1 MLRKRGREVIDA
13 EWSQQQFDPGAWIFV
28 LLERAPCTTGREQ
41 QFHLGLKF
49 AADDRCSSN
58 LLAAVPAPDYGSSMD
73 ARTRK
78 QQQVEEEHGDEARML
93 AEAFGAK
100 RDRLLASLTLIA
112 GVGVIV
118 AIPFALRA
126 GAEFFMPVTAALV
139 VAIALVPLL
148 EWFERRGMP
157 PKGAAGLCVLL
168 FLAVAIFAV
177 GSIVIPARDWVAR
190 VPGNI
195 PKVRATLEPV
205 IQIYKHLDRF
215 IDRTVSQIAVTQEQ
229 TRAVRIET
237 PNSMSSLLIS
247 SAPHLLIQLF
257 FALLVIF
264 FFLAGWT
271 AMRKKTIVS
280 RGSFEG
286 ALTTA
291 RVIQQVVDATSTYLG
306 TITLINIGLGALTAT
321 ALWLLGMP
329 SPVMWGGIVAVAN
342 YIPYLGPIVCAL
354 LLFAAGLMSFP
365 DVWGALLPPAVFI
378 GFHLVEANFFTPMV
392 VGHRLTISPLS
403 ILVSLSFWAWVWGT
417 TGALLAVPLLII
429 MKTIFSAAGTPDI
442 AGFLFEHGTLT
453 HIGDDAEE
461 EVEERE
467 MQPAMV
473 DTPKTLS

>member
-1 MLRKRGREVIDA
+1 MVSHGY
-13 EWSQQQFDPGAWIFV
+13 G
-28 LLERAPCTTGREQ
+28 
-41 QFHLGLKF
+41 LG
-49 AADDRCSSN
+49 
-58 LLAAVPAPDYGSSMD
+58 VD
-73 ARTRK
+73 ARTK
-78 QQQVEEEHGDEARML
+78 KHNPVDDDTADEARL
-93 AEAFGAK
+93 IAETISIK

-112 GVGVIV
+112 GIGLIIAV
-118 AIPFALRA
+118 PFALRA

-148 EWFERRGMP
+148 EWFERRGIP
-157 PKGAAGLCVLL
+157 SKPSAGLCVIIFLL
-168 FLAVAIFAV
+168 LALFAI
-177 GSIVIPARDWVAR
+177 GSIVIPASDWVAQ
-190 VPGNI
+190 VPTKI
-195 PKVRATLEPV
+195 TKVRAALEPV
-205 IQIYKHLDRF
+205 IQLYKHLDRW
-215 IDRTVSQIAVTQEQ
+215 IDKATSQIAITPIPSSTRTVSVEQ
-229 TRAVRIET
+229 PHSVAG
-237 PNSMSSLLIS
+237 LLAS

-271 AMRKKTIVS
+271 AMRKKAIVT

-306 TITLINIGLGALTAT
+306 TITLINVGLGTLTALV
-321 ALWLLGMP
+321 LWWLGMP

-354 LLFAAGLMSFP
+354 LLFVGGLMTYP
-365 DVWGALLPPAVFI
+365 DIWGAMLPPAAFI
-378 GFHLVEANFFTPMV
+378 SFHLVEANFFTPMV

-429 MKTIFSAAGTPDI
+429 LKTIFSAAGTPDI

-453 HIGDDAEE
+453 HAGEPDEE
-461 EVEERE
+461 EVEERQE
-467 MQPAMV
+467 IGPAMV
-473 DTPKTLS
+473 DTSKPRS

>member
-1 MLRKRGREVIDA
+1 ML
-13 EWSQQQFDPGAWIFV
+13 
-28 LLERAPCTTGREQ
+28 AP
-41 QFHLGLKF
+41 
-49 AADDRCSSN
+49 
-58 LLAAVPAPDYGSSMD
+58 MD

-78 QQQVEEEHGDEARML
+78 HQDIDNDDVPDEARL
-93 AEAFGAK
+93 LGKVISAK

-112 GVGVIV
+112 GIALLIGF
-118 AIPFALRA
+118 PFALRE

-148 EWFERRGMP
+148 EWFERRGIP
-157 PKGAAGLCVLL
+157 SKASAGLCVIIFLVFAL
-168 FLAVAIFAV
+168 FAI
-177 GSIVIPARDWVAR
+177 GSIVIPASNWVAQ
-190 VPGNI
+190 VPTKI
-195 PKVRATLEPV
+195 PKVRQTLEPV
-205 IQIYKHLDRF
+205 IQIYKHLDKF
-215 IDRTVSQIAVTQEQ
+215 IDRTVSQIAITQEQ
-229 TRAVRIET
+229 TRAVHIET
-237 PNSMSSLLIS
+237 PNSVSNLLIT

-306 TITLINIGLGALTAT
+306 TITLINLGLGTLTALV
-321 ALWLLGMP
+321 LWWLGMP
-329 SPVMWGGIVAVAN
+329 SPIMWGGIVAVAN
-342 YIPYLGPIVCAL
+342 YIPYLGPIVCGL
-354 LLFAAGLMSFP
+354 LLFLGGLMTYP
-365 DVWGALLPPAVFI
+365 DVWGALMPPAAFI
-378 GFHLVEANFFTPMV
+378 SFHLVEANFFTPMV

-403 ILVSLSFWAWVWGT
+403 ILISLSFWAWVWGT

-453 HIGDDAEE
+453 HVGDADEE
-461 EVEERE
+461 ETEERQE
-467 MQPAMV
+467 MEPAMV
-473 DTPKTLS
+473 DTPKRPS

>member
-1 MLRKRGREVIDA
+1 
-13 EWSQQQFDPGAWIFV
+13 
-28 LLERAPCTTGREQ
+28 
-41 QFHLGLKF
+41 
-49 AADDRCSSN
+49 
-58 LLAAVPAPDYGSSMD
+58 MD

-78 QQQVEEEHGDEARML
+78 HGQADETVDEARML
-93 AEAFGAK
+93 AETITAK

-112 GVGVIV
+112 GIGLIVGL
-118 AIPFALRA
+118 PFALQL

-148 EWFERRGMP
+148 EWFERRGVP
-157 PKGAAGLCVLL
+157 SRLSAGLCVLIFLGLAL
-168 FLAVAIFAV
+168 FAI
-177 GSIVIPARDWVAR
+177 GSILVPATDWIAQ
-190 VPGNI
+190 VPSKI
-195 PKVRATLEPV
+195 PKVRSALEPV
-205 IQIYKHLDRF
+205 FDLYKNLDRF
-215 IDRTVSQIAVTQEQ
+215 VGRIANQVQLSQASHSRTVTIEQ
-229 TRAVRIET
+229 
-237 PNSMSSLLIS
+237 PNSMLGLLAT

-257 FALLVIF
+257 FSLLVIF

-271 AMRKKTIVS
+271 SMRKRTIVS

-306 TITLINIGLGALTAT
+306 TITVINIGLGALTAG

-354 LLFAAGLMSFP
+354 LLFVGGLMTYP
-365 DVWGALLPPAVFI
+365 DIWGALAPPAAFI
-378 GFHLVEANFFTPMV
+378 GFHLIEANFFTPMV

-403 ILVSLSFWAWVWGT
+403 ILISLSFWAWVWGT

-453 HIGDDAEE
+453 HIGDPNEE
-461 EVEERE
+461 EENERQE

-473 DTPKTLS
+473 DTPQPRT

>member
-1 MLRKRGREVIDA
+1 
-13 EWSQQQFDPGAWIFV
+13 
-28 LLERAPCTTGREQ
+28 
-41 QFHLGLKF
+41 
-49 AADDRCSSN
+49 
-58 LLAAVPAPDYGSSMD
+58 MD
-73 ARTRK
+73 ARTK
-78 QQQVEEEHGDEARML
+78 KHNPVDNDTADEARL
-93 AEAFGAK
+93 IAETITIK

-112 GVGVIV
+112 GIALVIMV
-118 AIPFALRA
+118 PFALRA

-148 EWFERRGMP
+148 EWFERRGIPAKLASGM
-157 PKGAAGLCVLL
+157 CVLI
-168 FLAVAIFAV
+168 FLLLAMFAI
-177 GSIVIPARDWVAR
+177 GSIVIPAADWVAQ
-190 VPGNI
+190 VPTKI
-195 PKVRATLEPV
+195 TKVRAALEPV
-205 IQIYKHLDRF
+205 IKLYKQLDRW
-215 IDRTVSQIAVTQEQ
+215 IDRATSQIAITPAPSGRTVSVEQPHSIAG
-229 TRAVRIET
+229 
-237 PNSMSSLLIS
+237 LLAS

-271 AMRKKTIVS
+271 AMRKKAIVT

-306 TITLINIGLGALTAT
+306 TITLINVGLGALTALV
-321 ALWLLGMP
+321 LWQLGMP
-329 SPVMWGGIVAVAN
+329 SPIMWGGIVAVAN

-354 LLFAAGLMSFP
+354 LLFAGGLMTYP
-365 DVWGALLPPAVFI
+365 DIWGALLPPAAFI
-378 GFHLVEANFFTPMV
+378 GLHLIEANFFTPMV

-453 HIGDDAEE
+453 HAGEDDEE
-461 EVEERE
+461 EVEERQE
-467 MQPAMV
+467 LEPAMV
-473 DTPKTLS
+473 DTPKPRT

>member
-1 MLRKRGREVIDA
+1 MMLEGEPREHY
-13 EWSQQQFDPGAWIFV
+13 
-28 LLERAPCTTGREQ
+28 AP
-41 QFHLGLKF
+41 
-49 AADDRCSSN
+49 A
-58 LLAAVPAPDYGSSMD
+58 MD

-78 QQQVEEEHGDEARML
+78 QGEIAEGMADEARTL
-93 AEAFGAK
+93 AEAITAK

-112 GVGVIV
+112 GVGLIV
-118 AIPFALRA
+118 ALPFALRA

-148 EWFERRGMP
+148 EWFERRGIP
-157 PKGAAGLCVLL
+157 SKAAAGLCVVL
-168 FLAVAIFAV
+168 FLALALFAI
-177 GSIVIPARDWVAR
+177 GSIVMPASNWVAQ
-190 VPGNI
+190 VPSKI
-195 PKVRATLEPV
+195 PKVRAALEPV
-205 IQIYKHLDRF
+205 IQLYKHLDRF
-215 IDRTVSQIAVTQEQ
+215 IDRTVSQIAITQEH
-229 TRAVRIET
+229 TRTVQIES
-237 PNSMSSLLIS
+237 PNSVSGLLIT

-271 AMRKKTIVS
+271 AMRKRTIVS

-306 TITLINIGLGALTAT
+306 TITLINIGLGALTAG

-342 YIPYLGPIVCAL
+342 YIPYLGPIACAL
-354 LLFAAGLMSFP
+354 LLFL
-365 DVWGALLPPAVFI
+365 GALMTYPDIWAALAPPAAFV
-378 GFHLVEANFFTPMV
+378 GFHLIEANFFTPMV

-403 ILVSLSFWAWVWGT
+403 ILISLSFWAWVWGT

-453 HIGDDAEE
+453 HIGDPNEE
-461 EVEERE
+461 EEDERQE
-467 MQPAMV
+467 LEPAMV
-473 DTPKTLS
+473 DTPQRPS

>member
-1 MLRKRGREVIDA
+1 
-13 EWSQQQFDPGAWIFV
+13 
-28 LLERAPCTTGREQ
+28 
-41 QFHLGLKF
+41 
-49 AADDRCSSN
+49 
-58 LLAAVPAPDYGSSMD
+58 MD

-78 QQQVEEEHGDEARML
+78 HGPIEDERSDEARVL
-93 AEAFGAK
+93 AESIGAK

-112 GVGVIV
+112 GIGMIV
-118 AIPFALRA
+118 ALPFALRE

-148 EWFERRGMP
+148 EWFERRGIP
-157 PKGAAGLCVLL
+157 SKASAGLCVVIFMLL
-168 FLAVAIFAV
+168 AIFAI
-177 GSIVIPARDWVAR
+177 GSIVIPASDWVAQ
-190 VPGNI
+190 VPTKI
-195 PKVRATLEPV
+195 TKVRAALEP
-205 IQIYKHLDRF
+205 IFDLYKNLDRF
-215 IDRTVSQIAVTQEQ
+215 IDKTVSQIEVAGAQSSQ

-237 PNSMSSLLIS
+237 PNSMLGLLTS

-306 TITLINIGLGALTAT
+306 TITLINIGLGALTAG

-354 LLFAAGLMSFP
+354 LLFVGGLMIYP
-365 DVWGALLPPAVFI
+365 DIWGALMPPAAFI
-378 GFHLVEANFFTPMV
+378 GFHLIEANFFTPMV

-403 ILVSLSFWAWVWGT
+403 ILISLSFWAWVWGT

-453 HIGDDAEE
+453 HVGDPNEE
-461 EVEERE
+461 QEDERQE

-473 DTPKTLS
+473 DTPKPRT

>member
-1 MLRKRGREVIDA
+1 
-13 EWSQQQFDPGAWIFV
+13 
-28 LLERAPCTTGREQ
+28 
-41 QFHLGLKF
+41 
-49 AADDRCSSN
+49 
-58 LLAAVPAPDYGSSMD
+58 MD
-73 ARTRK
+73 ARSRK
-78 QQQVEEEHGDEARML
+78 PHQILDEPTDEARAL
-93 AEAFGAK
+93 AESITVK

-112 GVGVIV
+112 GIGG
-118 AIPFALRA
+118 AIGLPFALRA

-148 EWFERRGMP
+148 EWFERRGIP
-157 PKGAAGLCVLL
+157 SKLSAGLCLII
-168 FLAVAIFAV
+168 FLAVALFAI
-177 GSIVIPARDWVAR
+177 GSIVVPASDWVAQ
-190 VPGNI
+190 VPSKI

-205 IQIYKHLDRF
+205 LDLYKNLDKF
-215 IDRTVSQIAVTQEQ
+215 IDRTASQIAITREQ

-237 PNSMSSLLIS
+237 PNSVSSLLIT
-247 SAPHLLIQLF
+247 SAPHLVIQLF

-271 AMRKKTIVS
+271 SMRKKTIVS

-306 TITLINIGLGALTAT
+306 TITLINAGLGALTALV
-321 ALWLLGMP
+321 LWWLGMP

-354 LLFAAGLMSFP
+354 LLFLGGLMIYP
-365 DVWGALLPPAVFI
+365 DVWGAMLPPAAFI
-378 GFHLVEANFFTPMV
+378 SFHLIEANFFTPMV

-403 ILVSLSFWAWVWGT
+403 ILISLSFWAWIWGT

-453 HIGDDAEE
+453 HAGEADEE
-461 EVEERE
+461 EVEDRQELE
-467 MQPAMV
+467 PAMV
-473 DTPKTLS
+473 DTPKRPS

>member
-1 MLRKRGREVIDA
+1 MVR
-13 EWSQQQFDPGAWIFV
+13 
-28 LLERAPCTTGREQ
+28 
-41 QFHLGLKF
+41 
-49 AADDRCSSN
+49 
-58 LLAAVPAPDYGSSMD
+58 SMD

-78 QQQVEEEHGDEARML
+78 HAQLENEASEEAQSL
-93 AEAFGAK
+93 AEAITAK

-112 GVGVIV
+112 GVGLIV
-118 AIPFALRA
+118 LLPFALRA

-148 EWFERRGMP
+148 EWFERRGIP
-157 PKGAAGLCVLL
+157 SKASAGLCVLI
-168 FLAVAIFAV
+168 FLLLAIFAI
-177 GSIVIPARDWVAR
+177 GSIVIPAADWVAQ
-190 VPGNI
+190 VPTKI
-195 PKVRATLEPV
+195 TKVRDALQPV
-205 IQIYKHLDRF
+205 LDLYKSLDRF
-215 IDRTVSQIAVTQEQ
+215 IDRTTSQIAITQEH

-271 AMRKKTIVS
+271 TMRKKTIVS

-306 TITLINIGLGALTAT
+306 TITLINVGLGALTALV
-321 ALWLLGMP
+321 LWWLGMP
-329 SPVMWGGIVAVAN
+329 SPIMWGGIVAVAN
-342 YIPYLGPIVCAL
+342 YVPYLGPIVCAL
-354 LLFAAGLMSFP
+354 LLFVGGLMTYP
-365 DVWGALLPPAVFI
+365 DVWGALAPPAAFI
-378 GFHLVEANFFTPMV
+378 AFHLVEANFFTPMV

-403 ILVSLSFWAWVWGT
+403 ILVSLSFWAWIWGT

-429 MKTIFSAAGTPDI
+429 MKTVFSAAGTPDI

-453 HIGDDAEE
+453 HVGEPDEE
-461 EVEERE
+461 EVDERQE
-467 MQPAMV
+467 MEPAMV
-473 DTPKTLS
+473 DTPKTPA

>member
-1 MLRKRGREVIDA
+1 MTA
-13 EWSQQQFDPGAWIFV
+13 CF
-28 LLERAPCTTGREQ
+28 RADSLP
-41 QFHLGLKF
+41 L
-49 AADDRCSSN
+49 
-58 LLAAVPAPDYGSSMD
+58 MD

-78 QQQVEEEHGDEARML
+78 QSEPDDSVVDEARTL
-93 AEAFGAK
+93 AEAITAK

-112 GVGVIV
+112 GISLLIGL
-118 AIPFALRA
+118 PFALRS

-139 VAIALVPLL
+139 VAVALVPLL
-148 EWFERRGMP
+148 EWFERRGLP
-157 PKGAAGLCVLL
+157 SKAAAGLCVVL
-168 FLAVAIFAV
+168 FLAVALFAIA
-177 GSIVIPARDWVAR
+177 SIVVPARDWVAQ
-190 VPGNI
+190 VPTKI
-195 PKVRATLEPV
+195 PKVRAALEPV
-205 IQIYKHLDRF
+205 IQIYKHLDRW
-215 IDRTVSQIAVTQEQ
+215 IDKATTQIAIGPAQPKTTVSVEQ
-229 TRAVRIET
+229 
-237 PNSMSSLLIS
+237 PHSMLGLLTS

-271 AMRKKTIVS
+271 TMRKKTIVS

-306 TITLINIGLGALTAT
+306 TITLINIGLGTLTAG

-354 LLFAAGLMSFP
+354 LLFVGGLMTFP
-365 DVWGALLPPAVFI
+365 DIWGGMLPPAVFI
-378 GFHLVEANFFTPMV
+378 SFHLIEANFFTPMV

-403 ILVSLSFWAWVWGT
+403 ILISLSFWAWVWGT

-453 HIGDDAEE
+453 HIGDPDEE
-461 EVEERE
+461 EEDARQE

-473 DTPKTLS
+473 DTPKAAT